1 MGGTPFHLGGVQQC
15 TILVSSAAACVRR
28 ALLIYADEF
37 ALLVPIPVRHDDTL
51 VQHLQIP

>member
-37 ALLVPIPVRHDDTL
+37 APPVPMPVRQDDTL
-51 VQHLQIP
+51 VQHLR